1 MQMAQVH
8 LTKIQNNYLC
18 VVSKTQIIQAHIA
31 LFVVNMLYGANH
43 VLAKGL
49 MPQFIDPTSFILL
62 RVSGAVALFWILL
75 CFQKTKRIEPKDWW
89 RFFAAGLFGV
99 AINQLFFF
107 HGLNLSSALNAGII
121 MALNPLMVFVLAVII
136 AKERMS
142 KINGLGVLIGATGA
156 ILLTLSS
163 GRSAGSSTLG
173 DLFLLINALSYALY
187 LVISK
192 PLLQK
197 YSPLQVIT
205 YVFSIGFM
213 LLLLFPPTWQEFSK
227 VEFST
232 FPLSVWYKIIYVIVG
247 VTFLT
252 YLLTIFGLKYVGA
265 TVSAAYIYT
274 QPIMVIVFMVVFAT
288 IGWTENYSHTIT
300 LGRLLYMLFIFMG
313 VYLVSFHKTKQ

>member
-1 MQMAQVH
+1 
-8 LTKIQNNYLC
+8 
-18 VVSKTQIIQAHIA
+18 
-31 LFVVNMLYGANH
+31 
-43 VLAKGL
+43 
-49 MPQFIDPTSFILL
+49 
-62 RVSGAVALFWILL
+62 
-75 CFQKTKRIEPKDWW
+75 
-89 RFFAAGLFGV
+89 
-99 AINQLFFF
+99 
-107 HGLNLSSALNAGII
+107 

-142 KINGLGVLIGATGA
+142 KINGFGVLLGATGA

-163 GRSAGSSTLG
+163 GRSVGSSTLG

-205 YVFSIGFM
+205 YVFSIGFI

-232 FPLSVWYKIIYVIVG
+232 FPMSVWYKIIYVIVG

-252 YLLTIFGLKYVGA
+252 YLLTIFGLKYVSA

-274 QPIMVIVFMVVFAT
+274 QPIMVILFMLLFAA
-288 IGWTENYSHTIT
+288 IGWTQNYSHTIT